1 MSATGPASLAHWLAL
16 AMQQGLERLDAQLLL
31 LHSLG
36 RSAHERAWLLTHDT
50 DALPEQAQNLFETS
64 VQRRMAGEPVAYITG
79 IQEFYGLELRVD
91 ARVLIPRP
99 DTETLVDWALE
110 HLQNMPEASV
120 LDLGTGSGAIALALK
135 HSRPD
140 LRVSALDTSVEAL
153 GVARANAKKLALD
166 IEFLQGD
173 WLTGSADMFDLIV
186 SNPPYIAAQDR
197 HLAQLRYEPQLA
209 LTSGEDGLDD
219 IRTIVLQ
226 AAEHLKPEGWLMLE
240 HGFDQASAVRQLL
253 LDGTYSQVQSRQDLQ
268 GIERCSAGRVNP
280 IA

>member
-1 MSATGPASLAHWLAL
+1 
-16 AMQQGLERLDAQLLL
+16 
-31 LHSLG
+31 
-36 RSAHERAWLLTHDT
+36 
-50 DALPEQAQNLFETS
+50 
-64 VQRRMAGEPVAYITG
+64 
-79 IQEFYGLELRVD
+79 
-91 ARVLIPRP
+91 
-99 DTETLVDWALE
+99 
-110 HLQNMPEASV
+110 MPEASV

-219 IRTIVLQ
+219 IRAIVVQ
-226 AAEHLKPEGWLMLE
+226 AAEHLKPAGWLMLE